1 MEFLSVALAVVVA
14 ALSSA
19 FSQGIATKAAM
30 EGIARQPEASGDI
43 RTTLILALA
52 FMEAL
57 TLFSFVVAI
66 LLWTKI

>member
-19 FSQGIATKAAM
+19 FSQGIATRAAM

-43 RTTLILALA
+43 RTTLIPVSYTHLVWSRPGKRR
-52 FMEAL
+52 E
-57 TLFSFVVAI
+57 I
-66 LLWTKI
+66 EER